1 MSTWPRVIAQDRHTK
16 PQRVRV
22 CNLAARVAMRWPTVC
37 PVRSRARSTES
48 DLSTGTL
55 DACGALP
62 EPLEAMMPSPPPREY
77 SGKQSPPIPVEPAST
92 THGTAQPAIAAS
104 LALPPASG
112 VFTAASVEA
121 ECEVAAM
128 PSFDIT

>member
-1 MSTWPRVIAQDRHTK
+1 
-16 PQRVRV
+16 
-22 CNLAARVAMRWPTVC
+22 
-37 PVRSRARSTES
+37 
-48 DLSTGTL
+48 
-55 DACGALP
+55 
-62 EPLEAMMPSPPPREY
+62 MMPSPPPREY

-128 PSFDIT
+128 PSFDITSYRPGSSKSLMLFALPSVVVQRARLTRAT